1 MVSVNRRRLWIG
13 ATILIVFVVAA
24 TAYALRGRL
33 ANAPLVGRFVS
44 SHGATAA
51 SQNPDQIAYWTLAAV
66 AGGLLGS
73 ELGSKRLAGPAL
85 RRLMAVVLVIAGLK
99 MIFT

>member
-1 MVSVNRRRLWIG
+1 MVSVKRRRLWIG

-44 SHGATAA
+44 AHTATETAR
-51 SQNPDQIAYWTLAAV
+51 NPDEIAYWTCPMHPHV
-66 AGGLLGS
+66 
-73 ELGSKRLAGPAL
+73 
-85 RRLMAVVLVIAGLK
+85 
-99 MIFT
+99 

>member
-13 ATILIVFVVAA
+13 ATILIVLVVAA

-44 SHGATAA
+44 AQRATEANR
-51 SQNPDQIAYWTLAAV
+51 NPDEIAYWTCPMHPHVKEHGPGKCPECGMDLVPVTHAA
-66 AGGLLGS
+66 AAKTSQDGS
-73 ELGSKRLAGPAL
+73 
-85 RRLMAVVLVIAGLK
+85 
-99 MIFT
+99 